1 MTDTK
6 LDLQQVLAQ
15 PAVRAALALIE
26 QEPAAYT
33 YHSNDIIAVLEGL
46 VKTFKENKVELDTE
60 EAHKRNDY
68 ELEKQA
74 RENTIK
80 FTQQTIDEKSKLA
93 ADKESEKEA
102 IKKDMDEETADMEA
116 DQAFLDE
123 LTEL

>member
-1 MTDTK
+1 MTDAK

-15 PAVRAALALIE
+15 PQVRAALAMIQ

-33 YHSNDIIAVLEGL
+33 YGSNDIIAVLEGL
-46 VKTFKENKVELDTE
+46 LKTFKENKVELDTE

-74 RENTIK
+74 RENSIK
-80 FTQQTIDEKSKLA
+80 FTKETIDEKSKLA

-102 IKKDMDEETADMEA
+102 ITKDMNA
-116 DQAFLDE
+116 
-123 LTEL
+123 